1 MNKNLKSI
9 IDVTDSLMKNDVSN
23 AKEIINTHYPH
34 KSISYDKRKLS
45 TFEKLSLFIR
55 DGFIDRYTG
64 DQLVFPNF
72 LRLTSFNLTTSFSYH
87 TNWKISK
94 FHTPIG
100 NLYLLVIVPIAKG
113 GSDSYENLITTS
125 MENNL
130 LKFNFL

>member
-1 MNKNLKSI
+1 M
-9 IDVTDSLMKNDVSN
+9 
-23 AKEIINTHYPH
+23 
-34 KSISYDKRKLS
+34 
-45 TFEKLSLFIR
+45 
-55 DGFIDRYTG
+55 
-64 DQLVFPNF
+64 
-72 LRLTSFNLTTSFSYH
+72 TTSFSYH